1 MDTSS
6 SSDDDGTSPKN
17 VGIAFALVFGAGSAT
32 AIGASVVFIPQL
44 IQYANPTTLACGLG
58 ISAGVMIYVSFI
70 EIIQKSKTA
79 FMDAHYEPNIAY
91 AYSTLCFFAGVVI
104 MIVRYL
110 SFIVFFVWTVIPK

>member
-1 MDTSS
+1 MATMEMNDDMTTS
-6 SSDDDGTSPKN
+6 DPSPEH

-104 MIVRYL
+104 MIVRFL
-110 SFIVFFVWTVIPK
+110 